1 MGGETDFMIGIKYLK
16 YFPKEAFKLPSGLT
30 IYESFFQGQLDWD
43 DPIPEDLREIW
54 NSNFEMIQ
62 GMKELTYRR
71 AVVPD
76 DAISLDIETLD
87 FADAST
93 QSICVVVYPRF
104 KRKNGNIHAN

>member
-1 MGGETDFMIGIKYLK
+1 MAEIFDPTGRITPLTASM
-16 YFPKEAFKLPSGLT
+16 KLDICELT
-30 IYESFFQGQLDWD
+30 IRQLVWD

-62 GMKELTYRR
+62 GMKELTNRR

-76 DAISLDIETLD
+76 DAISLDIERLD

-93 QSICVVVYPRF
+93 KLICVAVSICQV
-104 KRKNGNIHAN
+104 